1 MNEWAGA
8 FADGLVTLDEELEVA
23 FEAHLRESA
32 PLVFRVAYG
41 VLRHRQ
47 DAEDVAQE
55 AFARAYRKI
64 GQLRDRDRFRAW
76 LVKMTWRL
84 AIDRWRAERRRIS
97 REESALTLAPSRTAD
112 EAAEAHERARLLW
125 LAIDGLPEKLRVVV
139 VLAAIEEHDTRE
151 VARLLEVPEGTV
163 KSRLF
168 KARKRLAEA
177 LRCLAKDPA
186 TR

>member
-8 FADGLVTLDEELEVA
+8 FADGLVTLDEELEA
-23 FEAHLRESA
+23 LFEAHLRDSS

-41 VLRHRQ
+41 VLRQRQ
-47 DAEDVAQE
+47 DAEEVAQE

-64 GQLRDRDRFRAW
+64 AQLRDRDRFRAW
-76 LVKMTWRL
+76 LVRMTWRL
-84 AIDRWRAERRRIS
+84 AIDRWRAERRRII
-97 REESALTLAPSRTAD
+97 REESALTLAAPRTTEED
-112 EAAEAHERARLLW
+112 AEAHERARLLW
-125 LAIDGLPEKLRVVV
+125 RAIDGLPEKLRVVV

-177 LRCLAKDPA
+177 LRCLRTDPA